1 MGRPSKSSREKA
13 AIRHKQRWQLKIQEK
28 ELEINDLKLEI
39 QEKEKEIQ
47 KLKTFIE
54 ETVKELTAEEKTA
67 QVHVQESQHAP
78 RLAFKNMDEYFKYEK
93 EQREKGKY
101 LLFLIF

>member
-1 MGRPSKSSREKA
+1 MGRPSKSSRERA

-47 KLKTFIE
+47 TLKKFIE
-54 ETVKELTAEEKTA
+54 EAVKEPTAELEEKTA
-67 QVHVQESQHAP
+67 QAHVQESQYAP
-78 RLAFKNMDEYFKYEK
+78 RLAFKSMDECFKYEK

-101 LLFLIF
+101 